1 MISGA
6 YSRLVLSSTPM
17 LMRRLRARN
26 LHSAVAVVF
35 ALLAVLSPLGDA
47 LAFGL
52 HDHIAGPGSG
62 GAIQWSAPGDPNLKP
77 AHHCELSMSPIG
89 LALAP
94 ETPLLC
100 SSAPMAPAP
109 PLPAPLAD
117 LFVPLSPPRA

>member
-1 MISGA
+1 
-6 YSRLVLSSTPM
+6 M

-52 HDHIAGPGSG
+52 HDHIAAGSG
-62 GAIQWSAPGDPNLKP
+62 GATQWSAPGNPNLKP

-94 ETPLLC
+94 ETPLLY
-100 SSAPMAPAP
+100 SSAPIAPAP
-109 PLPAPLAD
+109 SIPAPLAD